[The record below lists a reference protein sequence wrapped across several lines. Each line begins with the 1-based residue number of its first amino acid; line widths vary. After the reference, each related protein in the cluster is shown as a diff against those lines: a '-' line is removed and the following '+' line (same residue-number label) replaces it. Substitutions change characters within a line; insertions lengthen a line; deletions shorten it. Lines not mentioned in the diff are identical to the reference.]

1 MWHRNAKLTYL
12 SRLDLVHQVEAGW
25 SQSEVAR
32 QFRVSRP
39 TVSKYV
45 RRHAESGAAWAP
57 TLYAPQTGSS
67 LPLFI

>member
-1 MWHRNAKLTYL
+1 MWHRNAKLTCL

-25 SQSEVAR
+25 SRSEVAR

-45 RRHAESGAAWAP
+45 RR
-57 TLYAPQTGSS
+57 
-67 LPLFI
+67 

>member
-45 RRHAESGAAWAP
+45 RR
-57 TLYAPQTGSS
+57 
-67 LPLFI
+67 